1 MSRCFP
7 FPPPGFEREHRPED
21 LNALKEEKLKEKT
34 HKKEKKDKERREGKE
49 KRGKERSDEKSKGK
63 KDRKEKHKD
72 KKEKHREKR
81 KDKEEDREK
90 DREKNSIADESTVA
104 GKLDE
109 SSGEKLNSKGQS
121 KIKSSFTDEAKYATQ
136 FLDQNRGKPIE
147 NSLLQGT
154 EESKF
159 VQELDWRI
167 RDDEKG
173 AGSQLLNG
181 ISGLGKRNQEAAA
194 RADIR
199 DYSGVLAE
207 DKGKNKDK
215 RVESR
220 KIDMQGFRK
229 DFSANTMVQNDA
241 GMAKSKVEAMPKSM
255 KEHEDS
261 GLKGKERSK
270 EKNDDDQGD
279 KHKGTDRDKKVHR
292 KKKEKK
298 REEKAKGIIENK
310 KSEPE
315 RSNYVGRKD
324 LVGVT
329 SNTSTHLLMDRI
341 AVDEGNI
348 RKMKDVSTNG
358 FLHVLLI
365 LQRAEVRPNKLQR
378 LTPHQL
384 TENGRKFEDCQN
396 PNTSAPYKQLSP
408 YNICS
413 DNEDQRVTGS
423 LEAQELCPSKPKPST
438 AATTVDQIAETSKK
452 SVHQDSKFP
461 NEVLRVPKVENL
473 IAEASRRP
481 PHPDSKYLS
490 EILTVPKME
499 ELRTDD
505 QEWLFYMKDPPS
517 NKPKVGFWGVREDV
531 CVWSEA
537 MYIESADVYA
547 LPIIGLFHS
556 SIAVVACTILCPGS
570 EYFSVD
576 QNPSHDCFLV
586 IAWLVSPG
594 PGYRPN

>member
-21 LNALKEEKLKEKT
+21 LGALKEEKLKEKT

-49 KRGKERSDEKSKGK
+49 KRGKERSDEKRKEK

-72 KKEKHREKR
+72 KKEKHGEKK
-81 KDKEEDREK
+81 KDKEKDREK
-90 DREKNSIADESTVA
+90 DREKNSISDESTVA
-104 GKLDE
+104 GKLEE
-109 SSGEKLNSKGQS
+109 STGEKLHSKGQS
-121 KIKSSFTDEAKYATQ
+121 KIKSSFTDGAKLATQ
-136 FLDQNRGKPIE
+136 FLDQNRGKPIR

-173 AGSQLLNG
+173 TGSQLLNG
-181 ISGLGKRNQEAAA
+181 ISGFGKRDQEAAS

-199 DYSGVLAE
+199 DSSGVLAE

-220 KIDMQGFRK
+220 KLDVQGFRK
-229 DFSANTMVQNDA
+229 DFRANTTVQNDA
-241 GMAKSKVEAMPKSM
+241 GMAKSKVEAMPKPM
-255 KEHEDS
+255 EEHKDS
-261 GLKGKERSK
+261 RLEGKERSK
-270 EKNDDDQGD
+270 EKNDDNQGD
-279 KHKGTDRDKKVHR
+279 KHKGTDRDKKVHGKDKER
-292 KKKEKK
+292 KKEKK

-310 KSEPE
+310 KSDQG
-315 RSNYVGRKD
+315 RSNYVGRND

-329 SNTSTHLLMDRI
+329 SNTSTHLLMDI
-341 AVDEGNI
+341 NGSAVDEGNI

-358 FLHVLLI
+358 FLHES
-365 LQRAEVRPNKLQR
+365 EVRPNKLQR

-384 TENGRKFEDCQN
+384 TENGRKFEACQN
-396 PNTSAPYKQLSP
+396 PNASAPYKQISP

-413 DNEDQRVTGS
+413 DNEDQRVTGT
-423 LEAQELCPSKPKPST
+423 LKARELCPSKPKPST
-438 AATTVDQIAETSKK
+438 ASTTVDQIAETSKK
-452 SVHQDSKFP
+452 SLHQDSEFP

-499 ELRTDD
+499 ELQTDD

-547 LPIIGLFHS
+547 LP
-556 SIAVVACTILCPGS
+556 
-570 EYFSVD
+570 Y
-576 QNPSHDCFLV
+576 V
-586 IAWLVSPG
+586 IP
-594 PGYRPN
+594 Y